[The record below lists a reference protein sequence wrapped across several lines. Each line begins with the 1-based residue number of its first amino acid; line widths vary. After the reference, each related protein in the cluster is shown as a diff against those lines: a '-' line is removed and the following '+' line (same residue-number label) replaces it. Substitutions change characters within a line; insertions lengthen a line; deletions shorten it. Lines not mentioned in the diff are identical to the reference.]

1 MSLLQGVSKENA
13 VMGGA
18 DGTEGSLPGPGHLDS
33 MYESLESPPQHGGR
47 TVVLSGWWIFTR
59 RPLRAVLGLP
69 HHINQHWQQL
79 KSNFTLAPR
88 TSTSY
93 SSSDPPQSWAVS
105 SSWRSKEFVLLS
117 FFLFFFMVT
126 RMLHWA
132 SREKKFEVKP
142 GSSTGRIRG
151 KGNGRQR
158 LRRKKGNI
166 PSVASRP
173 GWSFITGCLS
183 APSVGLGLPV
193 LRWRVCCVSG
203 EVVSVCKTN

>member
-1 MSLLQGVSKENA
+1 M
-13 VMGGA
+13 
-18 DGTEGSLPGPGHLDS
+18 
-33 MYESLESPPQHGGR
+33 
-47 TVVLSGWWIFTR
+47 
-59 RPLRAVLGLP
+59 
-69 HHINQHWQQL
+69 
-79 KSNFTLAPR
+79 APR
-88 TSTSY
+88 ALCQALDIWTPCTNHWNPHPNMGAGLSFWVAGEYLHGVLWEQCWGFLIISTST
-93 SSSDPPQSWAVS
+93 D
-105 SSWRSKEFVLLS
+105 SSWRVILLWLLGWAPAIAALILLKAGLYLLPGDLRNLFSFLS
-117 FFLFFFMVT
+117 FFFFFMVT